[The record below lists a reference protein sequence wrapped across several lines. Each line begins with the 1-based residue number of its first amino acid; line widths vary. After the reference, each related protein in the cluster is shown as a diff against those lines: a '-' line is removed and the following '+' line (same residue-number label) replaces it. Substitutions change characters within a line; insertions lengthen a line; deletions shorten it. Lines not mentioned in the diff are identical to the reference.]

1 MIPNNIAPIP
11 FIMVCPKC
19 GYYKFYPRGIGCT
32 EYPLFC
38 PKCKKPLE
46 RKQEINVIDIVRN
59 LSHSLENLKKTIKRK
74 DKN

>member
-1 MIPNNIAPIP
+1 MIPIP

-19 GYYKFYPRGIGCT
+19 GYHKFYPHGIGCT
-32 EYPLFC
+32 EYHKLLSLCPICKEPL
-38 PKCKKPLE
+38 K